1 MVVSGRALT
10 WMISTMYNVSGALLG
25 VPAGSDFLAANDAAE
40 QALPLILQFSSTGV
54 LPAIAMH
61 IHTAPYRFPLHW
73 SSMYASGDVIGPS
86 KFS

>member
-40 QALPLILQFSSTGV
+40 QALPLILQFLLQEYY
-54 LPAIAMH
+54 LP
-61 IHTAPYRFPLHW
+61 
-73 SSMYASGDVIGPS
+73 
-86 KFS
+86 